1 MIEGSGPRPHGGVR
15 VRGVSIGADDIRLSG
30 EVIMMKSVTFD
41 DRELQLLRAIVMDN
55 DKEEALKF
63 VTDVI
68 WEKVGKDTESK
79 ACGPKPV

>member
-1 MIEGSGPRPHGGVR
+1 
-15 VRGVSIGADDIRLSG
+15 
-30 EVIMMKSVTFD
+30 MMKSVTFD